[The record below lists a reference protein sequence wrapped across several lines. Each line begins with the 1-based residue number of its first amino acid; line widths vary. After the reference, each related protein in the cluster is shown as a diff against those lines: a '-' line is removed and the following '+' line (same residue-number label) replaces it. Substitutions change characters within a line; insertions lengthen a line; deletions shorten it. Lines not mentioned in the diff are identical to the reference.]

1 MKNKQY
7 YSISE
12 VSKMLNIKEHIIR
25 YWDTK
30 LKIDDICIRL
40 EKSKRR
46 QFNDLNIKKLKEV
59 QNIIK
64 NDDKHNTV
72 LNLTKKILN
81 NKNKKKEDP
90 KQKIYKNIYF
100 DVKSLVKISD
110 NLKELLKS

>member
-30 LKIDDICIRL
+30 LKINDICIRL
-40 EKSKRR
+40 KKTKRR
-46 QFNDLNIKKLKEV
+46 QFNDFNIKKLKEV

-64 NDDKHNTV
+64 SDDKHNTV

-81 NKNKKKEDP
+81 EKNQKKEDS
-90 KQKIYKNIYF
+90 KLKIYKDKSFEI
-100 DVKSLVKISD
+100 KSLVRISD
-110 NLKELLKS
+110 SLKELLKY

>member
-12 VSKMLNIKEHIIR
+12 VSKMLNIKEHVIR

-30 LKIDDICIRL
+30 LKIDNICIRL

-46 QFNDLNIKKLKEV
+46 QFNNLNIKKLKEV
-59 QNIIK
+59 QNTIK

-81 NKNKKKEDP
+81 KNNQKKEDSF
-90 KQKIYKNIYF
+90 QKIYKNRSF
-100 DVKSLVKISD
+100 DIKSLVKISES
-110 NLKELLKS
+110 LKDLLKS

>member
-12 VSKMLNIKEHIIR
+12 VSKMLNIKEHVIR

-30 LKIDDICIRL
+30 LKIDNICVRL

-59 QNIIK
+59 QNTIK

-81 NKNKKKEDP
+81 HKNQKKEDSF
-90 KQKIYKNIYF
+90 QKLYGNKSF
-100 DVKSLVKISD
+100 DINSLVKISES
-110 NLKELLKS
+110 LKELLKS

>member
-30 LKIDDICIRL
+30 LKINDICIRL
-40 EKSKRR
+40 KKSKRR
-46 QFNDLNIKKLKEV
+46 QFNDFNIKKLKEV

-64 NDDKHNTV
+64 SDDKHNTV

-81 NKNKKKEDP
+81 EKNQKKEDS
-90 KQKIYKNIYF
+90 KHKIYKFKSFEI
-100 DVKSLVKISD
+100 KSLVKISD
-110 NLKELLKS
+110 SLKELLKS

>member
-1 MKNKQY
+1 MQNKQY

-12 VSKMLNIKEHIIR
+12 VSKMLNIKQHIIR

-64 NDDKHNTV
+64 SDDKHNTV

-81 NKNKKKEDP
+81 NKNQKKEDP
-90 KQKIYKNIYF
+90 KQKIYKNESF
-100 DVKSLVKISD
+100 DVKSLMKISD
-110 NLKELLKS
+110 SLKELL

>member
-46 QFNDLNIKKLKEV
+46 QFNDLNIPFLEFIPNIFHIGFLV
-59 QNIIK
+59 VNEHQN
-64 NDDKHNTV
+64 HLFV
-72 LNLTKKILN
+72 
-81 NKNKKKEDP
+81 
-90 KQKIYKNIYF
+90 
-100 DVKSLVKISD
+100 
-110 NLKELLKS
+110 

>member
-64 NDDKHNTV
+64 SDDKHNTV
-72 LNLTKKILN
+72 LSLTKKILN
-81 NKNKKKEDP
+81 EKNQKKEYS
-90 KQKIYKNIYF
+90 KQKIYKDKSFEI
-100 DVKSLVKISD
+100 KSLVRISD
-110 NLKELLKS
+110 SLKELLKY